1 MCLVESLLREVNSKY
16 LAVVGNEATRNAL
29 RQGHADGLV
38 LAEEHDAAE
47 RTSDR

>member
-1 MCLVESLLREVNSKY
+1 MGLPEELLREVNGKL
-16 LAVVGNEATRNAL
+16 LAVVGTEATRNAS

-38 LAEEHDAAE
+38 LAKGYAAAE